1 MCPFATNNSVLDF
14 KTNHDPPLTTEING
28 AKEIESIFDMDDC
41 DPILSSIFAPPD
53 CSPAAFNIFDNSET
67 ISIFKEL
74 EYSKK
79 NDDGVSHYTAT
90 TVNTADDRDMLNS
103 DFYYSSP
110 SKLHLSAQD
119 NDKLGIKSYI
129 ESTMINDNSVN
140 QMLQNDTTG
149 YSSGLSPVRND
160 NFLLQLGIE
169 KSASERVSNSII
181 FAKVK
186 PQKMHY
192 DKYLLSN
199 MPFKVQ
205 KPRQAQYPDLIQN
218 IIDSYN
224 MELNYILR
232 SESSEYQNTI
242 TSSLS
247 SSGKSSQNNSF
258 TNETK
263 EDNDIVLDGQEE
275 DTLLKKGRDEKPA
288 SSSKSFSGRPRKEKR
303 IKCLKRDSTATLQE
317 KLQYFNYIMEDAR
330 SNGRSGIFLRDQ
342 AASELSIKKHEHHSL
357 KLTLLN
363 FDEVERDLEKK
374 MLTQSRS
381 FRTLWRIVKTQKDH
395 NIMLKL
401 LPSDEMKLVEPE
413 DMEISVFTLIV
424 AGHKSKHLVTSCQYL
439 ELVNFILGKDYN
451 HLLNDNLAETTVGS
465 DGKMIST
472 QKHHASRVRSHVKKF
487 LKRHVIK
494 DMKRYTEE
502 ERCNIDE
509 FRYQMVLH
517 NLVMNCTVKKPFES
531 KVSVAL
537 MELQNLKYALL
548 KQAEFFTFKK
558 ITH

>member
-1 MCPFATNNSVLDF
+1 MCPFAIDNTVLDF
-14 KTNHDPPLTTEING
+14 KTNHDPPLTTEIDG
-28 AKEIESIFDMDDC
+28 AKEIESIFDIDDC
-41 DPILSSIFAPPD
+41 DPVLSSIFDPPD
-53 CSPAAFNIFDNSET
+53 YSPAAFNIFDNSET

-79 NDDGVSHYTAT
+79 NEDGSSHYTAT

-110 SKLHLSAQD
+110 SSKLHFSTQD
-119 NDKLGIKSYI
+119 NDKLSIKS
-129 ESTMINDNSVN
+129 EFETTVMNDHSVD
-140 QMLQNDTTG
+140 QMLQDNITS
-149 YSSGLSPVRND
+149 YLSGQSPVAND
-160 NFLLQLGIE
+160 GSFLLHPGVKE
-169 KSASERVSNSII
+169 KSAKKSERVSNSII
-181 FAKVK
+181 AAEVK

-199 MPFKVQ
+199 MPFKIQ
-205 KPRQAQYPDLIQN
+205 KPRQAKYPDLIQN
-218 IIDSYN
+218 IVDFYN

-232 SESSEYQNTI
+232 SESSEYQNTA

-247 SSGKSSQNNSF
+247 SAGRSSQNKCF

-263 EDNDIVLDGQEE
+263 VEDETILDGQKE
-275 DTLLKKGRDEKPA
+275 DILLERNNDEKPA
-288 SSSKSFSGRPRKEKR
+288 TSSRPRKEKR
-303 IKCLKRDSTATLQE
+303 MKCLKRDSTATLQE
-317 KLQYFNYIMEDAR
+317 KLQYFNYIMEEAR

-357 KLTLLN
+357 ELIFSN

-374 MLTQSRS
+374 METQCGS
-381 FRTLWRIVKTQKDH
+381 FRTIWRIVKWQEDH
-395 NIMLKL
+395 NITLKF
-401 LPSDEMKLVEPE
+401 LPSNEMNMVQPE
-413 DMEISVFTLIV
+413 DMEISVFTLIMP
-424 AGHKSKHLVTSCQYL
+424 GHSSKHLITSCQYL
-439 ELVNFILGKDYN
+439 ELVNFILGKDYD

-502 ERCNIDE
+502 ERNNIDE
-509 FRYQMVLH
+509 FRYRMALH
-517 NLVMNCTVKKPFES
+517 DLVMNCAVKKPFES

-537 MELQNLKYALL
+537 MELQNVKYALL
-548 KQAEFFTFKK
+548 KQAEFFTFKE
-558 ITH
+558 IRP